1 MNYTL
6 YYSPDSC
13 NLSVRFVLE
22 TLGRPYVDRLVDRSR
37 REHRSESFRKL
48 NPQGLL
54 PVLMDGD
61 TTIFET
67 GAICLYLADRH
78 GALFPSPQSR
88 QRGQALK
95 WLFFIANGLHAELRM
110 YWYAESYTGADGAA
124 GMRTTLAQRI
134 KHSWR
139 IVEQQLARHGGRTIT
154 GSVVPGIVD
163 FYAAHLARASAL
175 YQVEMAAMPG
185 DWRFFP
191 HVRQW
196 LAHLQTSAAVANA
209 CVKEGIGAPFLLE
222 PRRPEMD
229 VRKLV
234 G

>member
-37 REHRSESFRKL
+37 HEHRSESFRKL

-54 PVLMDGD
+54 PVLTDGD
-61 TTIFET
+61 TSIFET

-78 GALFPSPQSR
+78 GALFPAPQSH
-88 QRGQALK
+88 QRGPALK
-95 WLFFIANGLHAELRM
+95 WLFFVANGLHAELRM
-110 YWYAESYTGADGAA
+110 YWYAERYAGPAGAA
-124 GMRTTLAQRI
+124 DMRAMLAQRI

-139 IVEQQLARHGGRTIT
+139 IVEQQLARHDGRTIT

-163 FYAAHLARASAL
+163 FYAAHLARTSAL
-175 YQVEMAAMPG
+175 YPIGMEAMPG

-191 HVRQW
+191 HIRQW
-196 LAHLQTSAAVANA
+196 LARLQTSTAVANA
-209 CVKEGIGAPFLLE
+209 CGKEGIAAPFLLE
-222 PRRPEMD
+222 PQRPAVD
-229 VRKLV
+229 VRRLV